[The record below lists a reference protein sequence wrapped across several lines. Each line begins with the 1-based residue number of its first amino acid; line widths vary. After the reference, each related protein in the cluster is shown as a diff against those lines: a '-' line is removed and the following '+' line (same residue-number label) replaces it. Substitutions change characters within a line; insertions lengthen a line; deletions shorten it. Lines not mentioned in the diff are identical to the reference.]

1 MIDMNDQKNE
11 KLDLY
16 PYHSYNPHYCTFN
29 LQGEFLLYSEVDS
42 YFNNYDKKIVW
53 IYSTT
58 TKIINGRV
66 KEFTRYLKLLN

>member
-29 LQGEFLLYSEVDS
+29 LQGEFLLYSEVDK
-42 YFNNYDKKIVW
+42 F
-53 IYSTT
+53 
-58 TKIINGRV
+58 
-66 KEFTRYLKLLN
+66 